1 MKHEHILYE
10 IKDGVAII
18 KLNRPEVLNA
28 INPQMRQELIDALKR
43 SNDDDGVKI
52 ILVTGKGRGFCA
64 GADMN
69 MFDEATKGLQEKED
83 PLEELR
89 ERRGGSS
96 AAADM
101 TKLALESKPI
111 IGAINGPAVGLGVTM
126 TLPWDI
132 RLASEE
138 ASFQVPFVR
147 LGLVPEAGSSFFL
160 PRLVGFPKACELVYS
175 GRSVDAEEASEMGL
189 VNDVLPADELM
200 SHSLKMSKK
209 FCESPSN
216 ALNMSKKLLVKGSF
230 SHDLDEAISLEDEY
244 FLRCQASPEHRKAV
258 EEFLEDK

>member
-1 MKHEHILYE
+1 MNYEHILYE
-10 IKDGVAII
+10 IEDEVAMI
-18 KLNRPEVLNA
+18 KLNRPDVLNA
-28 INPQMRQELIDALKR
+28 LNPQMTLELIDGLKR
-43 SNDDDGVKI
+43 SNADDGVKI
-52 ILVTGKGRGFCA
+52 ILITGKGRAFCA
-64 GADMN
+64 GADMH
-69 MFDEATKGLQEKED
+69 MFEEATKGLQEKED

-89 ERRGGSS
+89 ERREGATS
-96 AAADM
+96 AADL

-126 TLPWDI
+126 TLSWDI
-132 RLASEE
+132 RLASEK

-160 PRLVGFPKACELVYS
+160 PRLVGFSKACEILYS

-189 VNDVLPADELM
+189 VNNVLPTDELM
-200 SHSLKMSKK
+200 SRSLEMSKK
-209 FCESPSN
+209 FCESPSK
-216 ALNMSKKLLVKGSF
+216 ALNRSRELLVNGSF
-230 SHDLDEAISLEDEY
+230 FNDLDESMSLEEEY